1 MLELY
6 QLRYF
11 LAVVETGNFTKAA
24 EQCHVTQPTLSAGI
38 KKLEGRLLKR
48 LFNRTS
54 RRVYLTEAGTQ
65 FVDRAKS
72 ILHACNEAEA
82 AMREVPLDVA
92 LRIGLL
98 RTVPAANL
106 VPRFRKFRAAF
117 PDVDIEL
124 FEGSEQELANRLDE
138 RSIDLAIT
146 ILKPDAMP
154 VAARELF
161 EEGYSLALAQ
171 DHPLASSDRIDPQEL
186 ANENIIVRTPCEVL
200 SETSRHFTDHNVRP
214 RIAYRTRHDERAIAM
229 VAAGLGFTVMPDCYR
244 QEGVVRVELRGFHF
258 RRRIGI
264 IAAPGGS
271 LSELPEQTQ
280 SFLDLVEEGSS

>member
-38 KKLEGRLLKR
+38 KKLEGRLSKR
-48 LFNRTS
+48 LFSRTS
-54 RRVYLTEAGTQ
+54 RRVYLTEAGTR

-92 LRIGLL
+92 LRVGLL
-98 RTVPAANL
+98 RTVPATDL
-106 VPRFRKFRAAF
+106 VPRFRRFRSAF

-124 FEGSEQELANRLDE
+124 FEGTEQELANRLDE
-138 RSIDLAIT
+138 RRIDLAIT
-146 ILKPDAMP
+146 VLRPDAMP
-154 VAARELF
+154 VTAHALF
-161 EEGYSLALAQ
+161 EEGYGLALAAA
-171 DHPLASSDRIDPQEL
+171 HPLAGSDRIDPEAL

-244 QEGVVRVELRGFHF
+244 QDGVARVKLRGFNH
-258 RRRIGI
+258 RRRIGVVSR
-264 IAAPGGS
+264 PEGP
-271 LSELPEQTQ
+271 ELAQKFTELVQ
-280 SFLDLVEEGSS
+280 SR